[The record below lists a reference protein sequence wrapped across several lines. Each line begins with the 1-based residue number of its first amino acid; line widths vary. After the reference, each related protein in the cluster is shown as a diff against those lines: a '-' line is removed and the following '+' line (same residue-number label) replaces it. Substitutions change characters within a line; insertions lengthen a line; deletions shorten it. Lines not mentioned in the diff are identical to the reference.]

1 MVNWTKIYSTTNI
14 HEAEIIRS
22 MLLEN
27 EIETVEM
34 NKRDSSYLA
43 FGIIDVY
50 CPAENVIAALHL
62 INSYQTETT

>member
-1 MVNWTKIYSTTNI
+1 MLNWTKVYSTTNI
-14 HEAEIIRS
+14 HEAEIIKS

-50 CPAENVIAALHL
+50 CPAEKVIAALHL